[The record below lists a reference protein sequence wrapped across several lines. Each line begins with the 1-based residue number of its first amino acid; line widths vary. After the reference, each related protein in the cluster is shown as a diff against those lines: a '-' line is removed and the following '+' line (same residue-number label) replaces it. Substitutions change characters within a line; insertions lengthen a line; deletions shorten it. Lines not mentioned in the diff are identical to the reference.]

1 MSVPAVSEF
10 FKIDDTNLCYN
21 LLYGGIMYINNESPN
36 SSRPLS
42 NMPFHD
48 NLVNKYK
55 ASKTGTIMT
64 KNITFSIPI
73 GSTVI
78 EVNKIEY
85 SSIKNKYVYCII
97 DAKDLI
103 MPDYYYYY
111 KNTRADDPDNYYY
124 TKSKFTKFN
133 KNNLSEP
140 YEFEDGANRDNIY
153 MLFRYDERVINPKN
167 TTPTQPLVD
176 PYPKTYTKEEWE
188 KRGGINKKRQKRQK
202 KTKKDKKKQNKT
214 KKRKQNKYTKK
225 SKKKSYKKRRRS
237 YRNTF

>member
-21 LLYGGIMYINNESPN
+21 LLSEGIMYINNESPN

-42 NMPFHD
+42 KMPFHN

-73 GSTVI
+73 DSTVI

-85 SSIKNKYVYCII
+85 SSINNKYVYCII

-103 MPDYYYYY
+103 ILNYYYYY

-133 KNNLSEP
+133 KNNLSAP
-140 YEFEDGANRDNIY
+140 YEFEDGANRGNIY

-167 TTPTQPLVD
+167 TTPTQQSVD
-176 PYPKTYTKEEWE
+176 PYPTYTKEEWE
-188 KRGGINKKRQKRQK
+188 KRGGINKKRQK

-214 KKRKQNKYTKK
+214 KKRKQNKYSKK
-225 SKKKSYKKRRRS
+225 GKKKSYKKRRRS
-237 YRNTF
+237 YRNKF